1 MIGLANVDR
10 SSQVF
15 TLFEELPVQKDP
27 EFKTLT
33 TEIVYHVGDSIP

>member
-1 MIGLANVDR
+1 MIGIANVDR

-27 EFKTLT
+27 EFKTLNI
-33 TEIVYHVGDSIP
+33 EVVYHVRDSRP